1 MQESDVK
8 LLPPAAKRQK
18 QQSVMGFFVRAS
30 SSTAGTTQANAPS
43 VSAAV
48 TTENPTGTSEQESP
62 GSCRQSRCG
71 CRSELADRRK
81 TEQRTEAALHQLF
94 TEGGC

>member
-1 MQESDVK
+1 MQESDAK

-48 TTENPTGTSEQESP
+48 TTENPTDDAAQSNKNLQETV
-62 GSCRQSRCG
+62 
-71 CRSELADRRK
+71 D
-81 TEQRTEAALHQLF
+81 
-94 TEGGC
+94 